1 MNRNLL
7 PVTLPALLVTM
18 TLLLT
23 PPGAGAQTPAPAPS
37 ATSTP
42 PQPTAAGCAPVFGS
56 QLFGGRFAQQS
67 LGGFNP
73 DYRIAPGDRVTLRLW
88 GAFSLDA
95 TQAVDPRGHLFL
107 PSIGPVRVQGVR
119 NAELDA
125 VVREQVRR
133 TYRANVHS
141 YASLEAAQPV
151 KVYVTG
157 FVRQP
162 GLYGGLSSDSV
173 LRYLDL
179 AGGIDPERGSFLA
192 VELLRAGELR
202 GHLFLPSI
210 GPVRVQGVRNAELDA
225 VVREQ
230 VRRTYRANVHSY
242 ASLEAAQPVKVYV
255 TGFVR
260 QPGLYGGLS
269 SDSVLRY
276 LDLAGGIDPERGS
289 FLAVELLRAGELRG
303 RIDLY
308 RFLLEG
314 RIEPLQLQD
323 GDTLLVAPRRASV
336 KVSGEAANACAFEF
350 DGPRLHG
357 AALMALA
364 RPRPGATHMAV
375 VRQRGPER
383 RSEYHPLA
391 EAGAVL
397 LDDGDEVS
405 FTADRMPGTILVR
418 IEGAHRGERT
428 VVLPYGARLSD
439 ALARL
444 RPAPLADLAAL
455 QLQRRSIAQRQ
466 KEMLGQALDRLEAQA
481 LTARSATNEEAQLR
495 GREAELVLQF
505 TGRARQ
511 IEPRGQLVLPDPTR
525 AGDTPLEDGDTL
537 FVPERS
543 AQVAVHGEVLF
554 PMAIGHDPARR
565 VDDYLRLAGGPSQ
578 QADTS
583 RVLLLRRNGTVVE
596 SRGDIV
602 PEPGD
607 ELMVLPR
614 AETKRVEVA
623 RGITQVLYQ
632 IAVVAKVAL
641 GL

>member
-1 MNRNLL
+1 MPRLPLTMPQRRPALRAVLL
-7 PVTLPALLVTM
+7 P
-18 TLLLT
+18 LLL
-23 PPGAGAQTPAPAPS
+23 GAATLAVAAPAAEPAPA
-37 ATSTP
+37 ATPAATP
-42 PQPTAAGCAPVFGS
+42 AGCAPVFGS
-56 QLFGGRFAQQS
+56 QLFGGRFAQHS
-67 LGGFNP
+67 ASGFNP
-73 DYRIAPGDRVTLRLW
+73 DYQIAPGDRITLRLW
-88 GAFSLDA
+88 GAFNLDA
-95 TQAVDPRGHLFL
+95 TQAVDPRGNLFL
-107 PSIGPVRVQGVR
+107 PSIGPVQVLGVR
-119 NAELDA
+119 NGDLDR
-125 VVREQVRR
+125 VVQEQVRR
-133 TYRANVHS
+133 TFRANVRS

-179 AGGIDPERGSFLA
+179 AGGIDPERGSYLS
-192 VELLRAGELR
+192 VDLLRGGER
-202 GHLFLPSI
+202 RA
-210 GPVRVQGVRNAELDA
+210 RV
-225 VVREQ
+225 
-230 VRRTYRANVHSY
+230 
-242 ASLEAAQPVKVYV
+242 
-255 TGFVR
+255 
-260 QPGLYGGLS
+260 
-269 SDSVLRY
+269 
-276 LDLAGGIDPERGS
+276 
-289 FLAVELLRAGELRG
+289 
-303 RIDLY
+303 DLY

-314 RIEPLQLQD
+314 RIDAVQIHD
-323 GDTLLVAPRRASV
+323 GDTLFVGPRRASV

-350 DGPRLHG
+350 DAARMDG
-357 AALMALA
+357 ATLIALA

-383 RSEYHPLA
+383 SSEYHPLA
-391 EAGAVL
+391 EAGAVML
-397 LDDGDEVS
+397 NDGDEVS
-405 FTADRMPGTILVR
+405 FTADRIPGTILVR

-444 RPAPLADLAAL
+444 RPAPLADLDAL

-505 TGRARQ
+505 THRARQ
-511 IEPRGQLVLPDPTR
+511 IEPRGQLVLPDPAR

-537 FVPERS
+537 VVPERS

-565 VDDYLRLAGGPSQ
+565 IDDYIRLAGGPSQ

-583 RVLLLRRNGTVVE
+583 RVLLLKRNGTVVE
-596 SRGDIV
+596 SRGDVV
-602 PEPGD
+602 PDPGD

>member
-1 MNRNLL
+1 MPRLPLTMPQWRPALRAVLL
-7 PVTLPALLVTM
+7 PLLLGAVTLAVAAPA
-18 TLLLT
+18 
-23 PPGAGAQTPAPAPS
+23 AEPAPAAAP
-37 ATSTP
+37 
-42 PQPTAAGCAPVFGS
+42 AGCAPVFGS
-56 QLFGGRFAQQS
+56 QLFGGRFAQHS
-67 LGGFNP
+67 ASGFNP
-73 DYRIAPGDRVTLRLW
+73 DYQIAPGDRITLRLW
-88 GAFSLDA
+88 GAFNLDA
-95 TQAVDPRGHLFL
+95 TQAVDPRGNLFL
-107 PSIGPVRVQGVR
+107 PNIGPVQVLGVR
-119 NAELDA
+119 NGDLDR
-125 VVREQVRR
+125 VVQEQVRR
-133 TYRANVHS
+133 TFRANVRS

-179 AGGIDPERGSFLA
+179 AGGIDPERGSYLS
-192 VELLRAGELR
+192 VDLLRGGER
-202 GHLFLPSI
+202 RA
-210 GPVRVQGVRNAELDA
+210 RV
-225 VVREQ
+225 
-230 VRRTYRANVHSY
+230 
-242 ASLEAAQPVKVYV
+242 
-255 TGFVR
+255 
-260 QPGLYGGLS
+260 
-269 SDSVLRY
+269 
-276 LDLAGGIDPERGS
+276 
-289 FLAVELLRAGELRG
+289 
-303 RIDLY
+303 DLY

-314 RIEPLQLQD
+314 RIDAVQIHD
-323 GDTLLVAPRRASV
+323 GDTLFVGPRRASV

-350 DGPRLHG
+350 DAARLDG
-357 AALMALA
+357 ATLIALA

-383 RSEYHPLA
+383 SSEYHPLA
-391 EAGAVL
+391 EAGAVML
-397 LDDGDEVS
+397 NDGDEVS
-405 FTADRMPGTILVR
+405 FTADRIPGTILVR

-525 AGDTPLEDGDTL
+525 AGDTPLEDGDIL

-565 VDDYLRLAGGPSQ
+565 VDDYIRLAGGPSQ

-596 SRGDIV
+596 TRSDIV

>member
-18 TLLLT
+18 TLLLLT
-23 PPGAGAQTPAPAPS
+23 PPGAAAQTPAPAPS

-42 PQPTAAGCAPVFGS
+42 PQPTAVGCAPVFGS

-95 TQAVDPRGHLFL
+95 TQAVDP
-107 PSIGPVRVQGVR
+107 
-119 NAELDA
+119 
-125 VVREQVRR
+125 
-133 TYRANVHS
+133 
-141 YASLEAAQPV
+141 
-151 KVYVTG
+151 
-157 FVRQP
+157 
-162 GLYGGLSSDSV
+162 
-173 LRYLDL
+173 
-179 AGGIDPERGSFLA
+179 
-192 VELLRAGELR
+192 R

-596 SRGDIV
+596 TRSDIV